1 MARAKKRKHR
11 PKVVVGQKWVATAV
25 VIDNTGR
32 HDIDNGIA
40 QGVRKRGRGGER
52 LDNDPKPM
60 KKLKTMGKTLEATQ
74 KDLHGKENQPMHD
87 DSVDITHPQG
97 NHKATDPSK
106 EDDPEK
112 GRSSG
117 ETFGENTSKSSEPLS
132 TGKSLASTDSAVL
145 SKRDSFN
152 QDSSDAKSLIKS
164 DGLPAE
170 SSSAGQN
177 HGHLDNTDAGEHIE
191 SSHNDSS
198 RVPLIIKANQIAA
211 DATSSNILA
220 SADNTESVRSDT
232 VEREKS
238 SETSLTE
245 SNGISPDY
253 ISPYEAQPAM
263 KKDISGTRKRGT
275 LNQAICCN
283 ISLQD

>member
-1 MARAKKRKHR
+1 MARARKRKDR

-32 HDIDNGIA
+32 HDIVNGIA
-40 QGVRKRGRGGER
+40 QGVRKRGGEER
-52 LDNDPKPM
+52 LDNDHKPM
-60 KKLKTMGKTLEATQ
+60 KKLKTMGETLEATQ

-97 NHKATDPSK
+97 NHEATDPSK
-106 EDDPEK
+106 EDDPDK
-112 GRSSG
+112 RRSSG
-117 ETFGENTSKSSEPLS
+117 KTLGKNTSKSSEPLS
-132 TGKSLASTDSAVL
+132 TGKGLASTDNAVS

-152 QDSSDAKSLIKS
+152 QDSSVAKSLIKS
-164 DGLPAE
+164 DRLPAE

-177 HGHLDNTDAGEHIE
+177 HDHPDNTDAGEHIE

-198 RVPLIIKANQIAA
+198 RVNLIIKANQIAA

-253 ISPYEAQPAM
+253 ISPYEAQIAM
-263 KKDISGTRKRGT
+263 KKDISGTRKCGT
-275 LNQAICCN
+275 LNQPICCN
-283 ISLQD
+283 ISL